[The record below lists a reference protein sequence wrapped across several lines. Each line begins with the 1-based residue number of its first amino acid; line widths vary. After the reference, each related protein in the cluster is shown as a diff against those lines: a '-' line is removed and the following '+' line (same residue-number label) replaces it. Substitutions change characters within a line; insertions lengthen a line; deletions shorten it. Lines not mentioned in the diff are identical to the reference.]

1 MGPWLEDDDKAVFDS
16 VHAMILRT
24 EVPALNQLAQDTHWT
39 YVKLGYPWSTLTKK
53 PGIDRYEQSLP
64 YGSSGVT
71 IQAVPNK
78 AWDVINK
85 TTEALLVDFPQI
97 EAEPGDDGERAS
109 AAAEYITRFLTQN
122 ASEQGT
128 NDIVLWNDRVA
139 RSLTCASSF
148 LECWTDPTGGG
159 YIPLQIPAHPKAQSP
174 MQPMVGADGSPTV
187 SPIMRYVTSVGP
199 DGQPTAQSQFTEDAT
214 KAAPQ
219 WQPKLMAQKWQ
230 NEHIRIFPE
239 SKSVAEAEK
248 VIILGYCTLSEAK
261 RRWPDV
267 ADMAD
272 GELTKLTDWTPPRY
286 PALLPFYLRARWKLT
301 DGRDKA
307 KQGSSDERIMFY
319 YHPFVKA
326 CPDYKKGADV
336 VVTGAFQGRI
346 LDKQFLS
353 AEVEVPSDGTSD
365 QGQPTG
371 EQGTSTKETR
381 CMEIPVVQITPRGD
395 PDEQNPR
402 GRAYIELFAGAVESN
417 AHLALSAAEV
427 IDKNLHI
434 EGYSSSTSPVSGQ
447 QREDARATG
456 DLIPLVRPED
466 MPKWG
471 EPVTFEANFF
481 RLYELS
487 DEAINSISAS
497 ERAATG
503 QDNAKERSGVAIR
516 LASSNNNV
524 SLGGMNNAV
533 NNAYCRW
540 NRIKVEQAMSKF
552 TTAQQVNYVG
562 DDGIFK
568 QEDVTAVDFALV
580 GKMTVKTGT
589 GTVTSP
595 EQKIQ
600 NLAGL
605 MQSGMLS
612 KDEGA
617 EAARPAYSRQLGLP
631 ASAHEQRIERQ
642 ITAFLKGVPSP
653 EWIQQYRGYQQAQQQ
668 YQLAM
673 QQYQEALTRYQQ
685 QQAVAAQNQAAS
697 HAQSLQ
703 DQSKQQEGAT
713 AHQRALE
720 LETHKHGLSL
730 QTAEHQRANM
740 PAPAVT
746 EGAPK
751 EVKGDIHIHIA
762 GKKTT
767 VIKKNPDGSMVAE
780 STPDEAA

>member
-1 MGPWLEDDDKAVFDS
+1 MGPWLEDDDKTVFDS
-16 VHAMILRT
+16 VHAMVLRQ
-24 EVPALNQLAQDTHWT
+24 EIIALNQLAQDTHWI

-78 AWDVINK
+78 AWDLINK

-97 EAEPGDDGERAS
+97 EAEPGDDGERAT
-109 AAAEYITRFLTQN
+109 AASDYITRFLKQN

-128 NDIVLWNDRVA
+128 NDVVLWNDRVA

-159 YIPLQIPAHPKAQSP
+159 YIPLQIPAHPQAESP
-174 MQPMVGADGSPTV
+174 MQPMIGPDGMPTV
-187 SPIMRYVTSVGP
+187 SPVLRYVTSVGP
-199 DGQPTAQSQFTEDAT
+199 DGQPTEQSQFTEDAT

-230 NEHIRIFPE
+230 NEHIRIYPE
-239 SKSVAEAEK
+239 SKTLDQAEK
-248 VIILGYCTLSEAK
+248 VIILGYCTLGEAK
-261 RRWPDV
+261 RRWPTV
-267 ADMAD
+267 AEMSDD
-272 GELTKLTDWTPPRY
+272 ELSKLSDWTPPRY

-301 DGRDKA
+301 DGRDKV
-307 KQGSSDERIMFY
+307 KQGSSDERVMFY
-319 YHPFVKA
+319 YHPFIKA
-326 CPDYKKGADV
+326 CPDYKKGADI

-346 LDKQFLS
+346 IDKGFLS
-353 AEVEVPSDGTSD
+353 TEVEVPADPTTD

-371 EQGTSTKETR
+371 ETKNQKETR

-395 PDEQNPR
+395 PDEQSPR

-427 IDKNLHI
+427 IDKNLHL
-434 EGYSSSTSPVSGQ
+434 EGYSASTSPVSGQ
-447 QREDARATG
+447 QREDSRATG
-456 DLIPLVRPED
+456 DLIPLVRAED
-466 MPKWG
+466 KPTWG
-471 EPVTFEANFF
+471 EPVQFESNFF

-487 DEAINSISAS
+487 DEAINSISSS

-503 QDNAKERSGVAIR
+503 QDNAPERSGKAIA
-516 LASSNNNV
+516 LATSNNNV
-524 SLGGMNNAV
+524 SLGGMNNAI

-540 NRIKVEQAMSKF
+540 ARIKVEQAMSKF

-568 QEDVTAVDFALV
+568 QQDVTSVDFALV
-580 GKMTVKTGT
+580 GKMTIKTGT

-595 EQKIQ
+595 QQKLQ
-600 NLAGL
+600 DLAGL
-605 MQSGMLS
+605 TQGGMLS
-612 KDEGA
+612 QDEAA
-617 EAARPAYSRQLGLP
+617 EAARPAFSQRLGLP

-653 EWIQQYRGYQQAQQQ
+653 DWITQWQQYTAAKQAYDAQQQ
-668 YQLAM
+668 QLAA
-673 QQYQEALTRYQQ
+673 EQ
-685 QQAVAAQNQAAS
+685 QQAALAAPGQQAAEQ
-697 HAQSLQ
+697 ATRQ
-703 DQSKQQEGAT
+703 DTAKTQESAA
-713 AHQRALE
+713 AHQRAIE
-720 LETHKHGLSL
+720 LENVKHELALRAGD
-730 QTAEHQRANM
+730 HQRANT
-740 PAPAVT
+740 PAPPPPP
-746 EGAPK
+746 EPAPK
-751 EVKGDIHIHIA
+751 EVKGDIHIHIG

-780 STPDEAA
+780 STPEEVT